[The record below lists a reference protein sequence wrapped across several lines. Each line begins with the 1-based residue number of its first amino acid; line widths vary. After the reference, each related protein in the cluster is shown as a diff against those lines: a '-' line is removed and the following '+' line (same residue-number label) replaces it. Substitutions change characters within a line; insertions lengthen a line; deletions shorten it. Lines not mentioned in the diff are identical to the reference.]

1 MTTTTTT
8 AVTPA
13 NRRRPGVRAAVTA
26 LANEVGKGLLFVWRE
41 RAQIPI
47 EIPLWFVVFVL
58 MNAIVGSGEQIAA
71 GGRLD
76 FTNATHATT
85 RFVGF
90 AAFVLFYLQSSKLYW
105 RLLGEIQSGT
115 LEQVYL
121 SPLPSWLL
129 TAAGRVVATV
139 LEALVTVTAVF
150 LGVSVIV
157 DLDLPWRA
165 QALLPLLLFLVATIG
180 YALVLGGLVLVWR
193 RVEMLAE
200 GLAVVAFLFAGIFLP
215 LAVLPGWLATVG
227 RLFPIT
233 HSMEYL
239 RAVLLDGRSLTTMGG
254 DGGLVW
260 AAATALGWLLAGI
273 TAFSAGQ
280 RTARRQGSLGQ
291 H

>member
-1 MTTTTTT
+1 MTTITTPTT
-8 AVTPA
+8 HTS
-13 NRRRPGVRAAVTA
+13 RRGLGVRAALTA
-26 LANEVGKGLLFVWRE
+26 LTGEVRKGVLFVWRE
-41 RAQIPI
+41 SAQVLI
-47 EIPLWFVVFVL
+47 ELPLWFGVFML
-58 MNAIVGSGEQIAA
+58 MNAIVGSGEQLAA

-90 AAFVLFYLQSSKLYW
+90 AAFILFYLQSSKLYW
-105 RLLGEIQSGT
+105 RLLGEIQTGT

-121 SPLPSWLL
+121 SPLPPWLL

-165 QALLPLLLFLVATIG
+165 AALLPLLLFLLATVG
-180 YALVLGGLVLVWR
+180 YSLVLGGLVLVWR

-200 GLAVVAFLFAGIFLP
+200 GLAVVAFLLAGIFVP
-215 LAVLPGWLATVG
+215 LQVLPAWLATLG

-233 HSMEYL
+233 HSVGYL
-239 RAVLLDGRSLTTMGG
+239 RAVLVDERPLTTMWG

-260 AAATALGWLLAGI
+260 AATSALGWLLAGI
-273 TAFSAGQ
+273 TAFSLGQ
-280 RTARRQGSLGQ
+280 RTARRHGSLSQ